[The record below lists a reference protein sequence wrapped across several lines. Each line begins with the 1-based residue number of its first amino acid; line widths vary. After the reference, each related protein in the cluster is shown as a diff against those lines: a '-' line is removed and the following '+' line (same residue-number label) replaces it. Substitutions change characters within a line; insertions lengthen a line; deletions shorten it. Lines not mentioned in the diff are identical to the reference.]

1 MRWGREWSHSHLQE
15 RPKKLQSQLNSGIG
29 QDVLMV
35 ISVSRHCELKGIF
48 FVYLFLSPDMPINNQ
63 CIKWRAN
70 GINSS
75 SFAQNSAENEAWS
88 SCSLC
93 LELLIRGPL
102 QGISAWC
109 YHDCLLEFHKGE
121 GEWERQKEK
130 GTNSSNKWII
140 NGYLTATHRCR
151 HSKYQPLGL
160 LQKDGGVA
168 TCTYLAPSS

>member
-1 MRWGREWSHSHLQE
+1 
-15 RPKKLQSQLNSGIG
+15 
-29 QDVLMV
+29 
-35 ISVSRHCELKGIF
+35 
-48 FVYLFLSPDMPINNQ
+48 MPINNQ

-75 SFAQNSAENEAWS
+75 SFAQNSEENEAWS

-93 LELLIRGPL
+93 LDLLIRGPL

-151 HSKYQPLGL
+151 HSKCQPLGL
-160 LQKDGGVA
+160 LQKKPLVNVCVCVGGQHAHTWLHPLKDCLIKRVSDWVLGPPSVLCCHWHTALCGLSA
-168 TCTYLAPSS
+168 TGYDIGLPGMKV